1 MRVHAYRIAVAAAL
15 EFGGRSS
22 SGALCFKAA
31 AVWVCG
37 RVRERGTDMSALDPE
52 HVVFGSAR
60 YQSIDGAS
68 EAFVR
73 SPMRT
78 CFESSDVQAANR
90 VWTHPGCRQ
99 EHCVE
104 ETSYKPEVV
113 S

>member
-1 MRVHAYRIAVAAAL
+1 MHTELQLQQLLSLGAVPRQGLCASRLQPCGCAAAC
-15 EFGGRSS
+15 G
-22 SGALCFKAA
+22 SGAQTCLLC
-31 AVWVCG
+31 
-37 RVRERGTDMSALDPE
+37 DPE